1 MVVKVLLFGQAAESA
16 GVRAIDLE
24 FSGEANT
31 DGLIKKLGEKFPELV
46 ASIPFSIAVNRK
58 YIKNNLPL
66 SSQDEIALIPPVS
79 GG

>member
-16 GVRAIDLE
+16 KARAIELE

-31 DGLIKKLGEKFPELV
+31 DDLIKKLEEKFPDLV

-58 YIKNNLPL
+58 YIKTNQPL
-66 SSQDEIALIPPVS
+66 FSHDEIALIPPVS